1 MINRIFPILLIL
13 AACETDNKPK
23 PIVTK
28 ENPTTTSEKWVF
40 SNAMTQ
46 EIRTGLTIGV
56 DEKFDTTT
64 VFEQLNDDGIMDAV
78 ITINLLERAKLDASA
93 SKNPAKVAELGYAG
107 PYNFI
112 MIFDGA
118 TKRFTHP
125 TIIQSSP
132 KSELEIKFCNIE
144 SMRFKTIIVQYRLM
158 NAGFWTWMS
167 LETGKPVKMFQW
179 NVFDKIGDEIPEAQ
193 VIEYKPNPASTK
205 EDIIIYD
212 GKILNYSPSKIED
225 KTKFTPI
232 IEKIGAEKYHFF
244 YDPTQRTYMIPKG
257 KLKEN

>member
-1 MINRIFPILLIL
+1 MINRLFPLLIIL
-13 AACETDNKPK
+13 FACETSTLPKAVKTTDNPQ
-23 PIVTK
+23 
-28 ENPTTTSEKWVF
+28 ETSKDWFF
-40 SNAMTQ
+40 SEAMTQ

-64 VFEQLNDDGIMDAV
+64 VFEHLNDDGIKDAV
-78 ITINLLERAKLDASA
+78 ITINLLERAKLDASK
-93 SKNPAKVAELGYAG
+93 SKNPAKVAEMGYAG

-158 NAGFWTWMS
+158 NAAFWTWMS

-179 NVFDKIGDEIPEAQ
+179 NVFDKIGEEIPEAQ
-193 VIEYKPNPASTK
+193 VIEYKPNLASTK

-212 GKILNYSPSKIED
+212 GKILNYSPSKIVD
-225 KTKFTPI
+225 KTKYTPI

-244 YDPTQRTYMIPKG
+244 YDPTQHTYMIPKG